1 MGSFGRVNFEEKRQ
15 ELDEQVAVPSWCT
28 VDCKLGSLSVKLDF
42 PQVFACELY
51 ANEAGFPR
59 GPDYDEQK
67 VNVGLRI
74 CRSLFRSALPS
85 AILCHVDAQQ
95 PLLARLEYA

>member
-1 MGSFGRVNFEEKRQ
+1 MGSFGRVKFEEKRQ
-15 ELDEQVAVPSWCT
+15 ELDEPVAVPAWCT

-51 ANEAGFPR
+51 ANDAGFPPE
-59 GPDYDEQK
+59 PDDQK

-74 CRSLFRSALPS
+74 CRSLFRFSLPLS
-85 AILCHVDAQQ
+85 
-95 PLLARLEYA
+95 